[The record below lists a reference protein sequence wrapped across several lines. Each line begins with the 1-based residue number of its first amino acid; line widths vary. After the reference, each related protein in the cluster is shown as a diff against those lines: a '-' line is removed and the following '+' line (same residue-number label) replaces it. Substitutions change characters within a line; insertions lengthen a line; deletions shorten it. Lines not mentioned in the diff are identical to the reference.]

1 MVIFVMVLKGSAWF
15 QENRALKTVRFTAKS
30 IYTRLRNGI
39 CFNQDCVG
47 WKACV
52 PHMRWHVFLWR
63 AWEGYEIEHICLY
76 LSSADDNESDGEE
89 DMETDLNKD
98 DVESKEEVSM

>member
-1 MVIFVMVLKGSAWF
+1 
-15 QENRALKTVRFTAKS
+15 
-30 IYTRLRNGI
+30 
-39 CFNQDCVG
+39 
-47 WKACV
+47 
-52 PHMRWHVFLWR
+52 MRWHVFLWR

-76 LSSADDNESDGEE
+76 LSSADDNGSDGEE